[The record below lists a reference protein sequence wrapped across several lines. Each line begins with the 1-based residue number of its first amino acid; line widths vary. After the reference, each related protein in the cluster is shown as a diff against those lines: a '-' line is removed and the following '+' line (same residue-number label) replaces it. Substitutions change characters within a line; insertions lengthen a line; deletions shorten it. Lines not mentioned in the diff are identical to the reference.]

1 VIQPMEDASRHKDLR
16 SVTDNQPPASGAPAR
31 PAATALIL
39 RDGSDGLEVFMVV
52 RHHEIDFASGALVF
66 PGGKVDA
73 EDASTEWD
81 GLVSGTSPESLD
93 RAFAVAALRETFEE
107 AGILIAR
114 PRGRDNLIDAGNAHR
129 LVAAHR
135 ESAQQAGFIDLI
147 RGARLELAMDL
158 LVRFAHWITPAGL
171 PKRYDTHFFLV
182 AAPVDQAGAH
192 DGSESV
198 EGFWIRP
205 AQALRDAKE
214 GRRSLVPA
222 TRLNL
227 DKLSRSAT
235 VADAVAAARKSTI
248 VTVMPQVTRNPDGS
262 RSLKIPSAAGYG
274 VSELFVA
281 AGERTAAGR

>member
-1 VIQPMEDASRHKDLR
+1 VPDKQSA
-16 SVTDNQPPASGAPAR
+16 VTNVAAR

-39 RDGSDGLEVFMVV
+39 RDGRDGLEIFMVV

-66 PGGKVDA
+66 PGGKVDP
-73 EDASTEWD
+73 EDEESDWD
-81 GLVSGTSPESLD
+81 DLVSGIPPHGLD
-93 RAFAVAALRETFEE
+93 RSFAIAAVRETFEE

-114 PRGRDNLIDAGNAHR
+114 RRGSDALIHAAEAQR

-135 ESAQQAGFIDLI
+135 VAGQQARFIDLI
-147 RGARLELAMDL
+147 RDADLEIAMDL
-158 LVRFAHWITPAGL
+158 LVRFAHWITPVGL
-171 PKRYDTHFFLV
+171 PKRFDTHFFLV

-205 AQALRDAKE
+205 VDALRDAKG

-235 VADAVAAARKSTI
+235 VADAVAAARVSTI
-248 VTVMPQVTRNPDGS
+248 VTAMPHVTRNADGS
-262 RSLKIPSAAGYG
+262 RSLKIPHEAGYG
-274 VSELFVA
+274 ISELFVA

>member
-1 VIQPMEDASRHKDLR
+1 MPDKQTTATNVS
-16 SVTDNQPPASGAPAR
+16 AR

-39 RDGSDGLEVFMVV
+39 RDGRAGLEVFMVV
-52 RHHEIDFASGALVF
+52 RNHEIDFASGALVF

-73 EDASTEWD
+73 EDAGPEWD
-81 GLVSGTSPESLD
+81 DLVFGTPPYGLD
-93 RAFAVAALRETFEE
+93 RSFAIAALRETFEE
-107 AGILIAR
+107 AGMLIAR
-114 PRGRDNLIDAGNAHR
+114 CRGSDALIDAGEAHR
-129 LVAAHR
+129 LMAAQR
-135 ESAQQAGFIDLI
+135 AASQQARFVDLI
-147 RGARLELAMDL
+147 RDAKLELAMDL
-158 LVRFAHWITPAGL
+158 LVRFAHWITPVGL

-205 AQALRDAKE
+205 MDALRDARE
-214 GRRSLVPA
+214 DRRSLVPA

-235 VADAVAAARKSTI
+235 VADAVAAARVSSI
-248 VTVMPQVTRNPDGS
+248 VTVMPQVTRNADGS
-262 RSLKIPSAAGYG
+262 RSLKIPREAGYG
-274 VSELFVA
+274 ISELFVA

>member
-1 VIQPMEDASRHKDLR
+1 
-16 SVTDNQPPASGAPAR
+16 
-31 PAATALIL
+31 LIL
-39 RDGSDGLEVFMVV
+39 RDGRDGPEVFMVV

-73 EDASTEWD
+73 EDAESEWD
-81 GLVSGTSPESLD
+81 DLVSGAPPEGLD
-93 RAFAVAALRETFEE
+93 RSFAIAALRETFEE

-114 PRGRDNLIDAGNAHR
+114 RRGGDALIDAREAHG

-135 ESAQQAGFIDLI
+135 TAGQQSRFVDLI
-147 RGARLELAMDL
+147 RDAKLELAMDL
-158 LVRFAHWITPAGL
+158 LVRFAHWITPVGL

-205 AQALRDAKE
+205 ADALRDAKQ

-235 VADAVAAARKSTI
+235 VADAVAAARVGSI
-248 VTVMPQVTRNPDGS
+248 VTVMPHVTRNADGS
-262 RSLKIPSAAGYG
+262 RSLRIPQEAGYG
-274 VSELFVA
+274 ISELFVA

>member
-1 VIQPMEDASRHKDLR
+1 VIQPMEDASCHKDLR

-114 PRGRDNLIDAGNAHR
+114 PRGRDNLIDAGDAHR

-135 ESAQQAGFIDLI
+135 RGAQQAGFIDLI
-147 RGARLELAMDL
+147 RGARLELAMAL